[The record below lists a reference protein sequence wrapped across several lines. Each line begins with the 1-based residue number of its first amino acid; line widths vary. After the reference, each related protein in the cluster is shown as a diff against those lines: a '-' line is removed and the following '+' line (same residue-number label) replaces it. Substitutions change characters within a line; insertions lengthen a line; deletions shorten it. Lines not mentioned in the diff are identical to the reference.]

1 MQIAKNPPI
10 DYTYLALTYKT
21 KEEKRRGP
29 GTPFIGFHENTWNLV
44 NLGFNFEPYYQ
55 LKERKDYDTTRIG
68 ILSGFEQ
75 GIDLLGYKEYWFAL
89 KPRTPSELV
98 RAYLSAYA
106 EVESKMAEPIF
117 EDMLENAAKL
127 DPLYLPRRE
136 GNIIHYNFGRHAA

>member
-1 MQIAKNPPI
+1 MQIAKHPPI
-10 DYTYLALTYKT
+10 DYTYLALTYAT

-29 GTPFIGFHENTWNLV
+29 GTSFIGFHENTWNLV
-44 NLGFNFEPYYQ
+44 NLAFDFEPFYK
-55 LKERKDYDTTRIG
+55 LKERKEYDTTRIG

-75 GIDLLGYKEYWFAL
+75 GITLLGYSEFWFDL

-98 RAYLSAYA
+98 RAYISAYA

-127 DPLYLPRRE
+127 DAEYLPRRE
-136 GNIIHYNFGRHAA
+136 ENIIYYNFGRRAA